1 MYILVGS
8 ITTAMRLKRLLEKI
22 HGIPADV
29 VHTPSAIKHGG
40 CSYSVRTSAPNALPR
55 VKLTEEEYGIN
66 IKKIYVEKKVNGERV
81 FDAVP

>member
-8 ITTAMRLKRLLEKI
+8 VTTAMRLKRLLERI
-22 HGIPADV
+22 YGIPSDV

-40 CSYSVRTSAPNALPR
+40 CSYSVRTSSPDALAR

-66 IKKIYVEKKVNGERV
+66 IKKIYVERRVNGERV